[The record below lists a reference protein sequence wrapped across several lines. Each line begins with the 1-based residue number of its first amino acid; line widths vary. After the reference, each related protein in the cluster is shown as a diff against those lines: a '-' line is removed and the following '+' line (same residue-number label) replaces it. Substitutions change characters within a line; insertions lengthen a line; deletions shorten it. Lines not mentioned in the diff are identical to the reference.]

1 MYRRGR
7 YGWDSCFGFWALD
20 FGLGVQGFCGKG
32 SFRGT
37 GFWCLGSGHR
47 ASRIKGLWLR
57 WVVRGC
63 GVRPVWRFEVW
74 CLRDCGVYLGVS
86 EFGRP
91 SA

>member
-1 MYRRGR
+1 MWLAPRYRRGR
-7 YGWDSCFGFWALD
+7 YGWDSCFGFWALG

-57 WVVRGC
+57 VGGEGLWGSA
-63 GVRPVWRFEVW
+63 GLEV
-74 CLRDCGVYLGVS
+74 
-86 EFGRP
+86 
-91 SA
+91 